1 MPGQHHRM
9 SYRVAL
15 SVGEFRA
22 VFMAYVTSSVSLNIT
37 MLTLAVLV
45 YERTTSPLLSALT
58 FTLSFL
64 PHLISGTV
72 LGGLI
77 DRWPVRRLLVGG
89 EVVGA
94 AVVLVMVVPG
104 VPTVVLLVLLFCM
117 NLPVPLASGARG
129 ALIADILPAEGVV
142 AGRSL
147 LRIVSQAAQI
157 VGYAIGGSLVAWMSV
172 QGALLVAGGTF
183 LCGAVVLFLAIHP
196 RAAQG
201 VPSGSLARDS
211 LRGVREV
218 LALPRVRR
226 VMVFMWMV
234 PFFTVWP
241 EALGPPY
248 VTSLG
253 LPSSVSGWWLVT
265 VSTGT
270 VVSEVVG
277 VFFLPFVRRHVRTL
291 ATVAFV
297 PLLVFVGQ
305 PGFPYAL
312 TLLTAMGLCSAYLLG
327 LDQELLDATP
337 EGKRGRVY
345 SVTSTG
351 LLVTQG
357 AGFALSGALT
367 EVLPPYVVIV
377 VAGVGGLL
385 TVRVLRN

>member
-1 MPGQHHRM
+1 M

-15 SVGEFRA
+15 AVGEFRA
-22 VFMAYVTSSVSLNIT
+22 VFAACVTSMVSLNIT

-45 YERTTSPLLSALT
+45 YERTTSPLLSALA

-64 PHLISGTV
+64 PHLVSGAL
-72 LGGLI
+72 LGGLV
-77 DRWPVRRLLVGG
+77 DRWPVRPLLVGG
-89 EVVGA
+89 EVVE
-94 AVVLVMVVPG
+94 AVAVLAMIMPG
-104 VPTVVLLVLLFCM
+104 VPIPVLLVLLFCM
-117 NLPVPLASGARG
+117 NLPVPLTSGARG

-147 LRIVSQAAQI
+147 LRIVSQVAQI
-157 VGYAIGGSLVAWMSV
+157 VGYAVGGSLVAWMSV
-172 QGALLVAGGTF
+172 QGALFVACGMS
-183 LCGAVVLFLAIHP
+183 LCGAVVLFLAVHP

-218 LALPRVRR
+218 FAMPRVRR

-248 VTSLG
+248 VASLG
-253 LPSSVSGWWLVT
+253 LPSAVSGWWLVP

-270 VVSEVVG
+270 VVSEIVG

-291 ATVAFV
+291 AAVAFV

-312 TLLTAMGLCSAYLLG
+312 ALLTAMGLCSAYLLG
-327 LDQELLDATP
+327 LDQDLLDATP
-337 EGKRGRVY
+337 EDKRGRVY
-345 SVTSTG
+345 SLTSTG

-357 AGFALSGALT
+357 VGFALAGALT

-385 TVRVLRN
+385 AVRLLRN